1 MAPVPLPVKSRAI
14 YLGQPLM
21 TESHDVSPPTAM
33 DVRQLARA
41 SDTLAGL
48 TPLSMFQRWHAGA
61 PDGPLPDGV
70 EPLAW
75 RWAISAEVRVAP
87 GGQEQVWMHLVASGE
102 VPQVCQRCLSVYLEP
117 LTVDRWFRFVRDEAT
132 AEAEDEVSD
141 EDVLVWTP
149 HFNLHELIEDEL
161 LLALPLVPMHGV
173 CPDAPQAALADPS
186 MPLDERPHPFAALA
200 GLKAAGRSTT
210 RRDG

>member
-1 MAPVPLPVKSRAI
+1 
-14 YLGQPLM
+14 M
-21 TESHDVSPPTAM
+21 TESRYVSPPTAF
-33 DVRQLARA
+33 DVRLLARA

-48 TPLSMFQRWHAGA
+48 TPLTTFQRWHASA
-61 PDGPLPDGV
+61 PDGALPDDV

-75 RWAISAEVRVAP
+75 RWAVSAEVRVPP
-87 GGQEQVWMHLVASGE
+87 GGQEQIWMHLVASGE
-102 VPQVCQRCLSVYLEP
+102 VPQECQRCLSVYLEP

-132 AEAEDEVSD
+132 AEAEDEVSE

-173 CPDAPQAALADPS
+173 CPDAPQAAAADPL
-186 MPLDERPHPFAALA
+186 MPQDERPHPFAALA
-200 GLKAAGRSTT
+200 GWKAT